1 MSPTSDL
8 LAALL
13 FGSLLIPGF
22 TSAQDVEETA
32 GTRAEIMA
40 VVDES
45 LERVSAEDLVG
56 FTDLMLEGAVI
67 TAVGISPR
75 SGEAFVRTRTRAD
88 ERADSIPGDV
98 VERGFDP
105 EIMVSGA
112 VAVVWL
118 PYDFYVEGA
127 WSHCGVDVFTLVRV
141 ETGWRV
147 ASLAYSVQQPPEC
160 RPHPDGPPQG
170 HL

>member
-45 LERVSAEDLVG
+45 LERISAEDLVG

-67 TAVGISPR
+67 TAAGISPR

-98 VERGFDP
+98 VERGFTP
-105 EIMVSGA
+105 RS
-112 VAVVWL
+112 
-118 PYDFYVEGA
+118 
-127 WSHCGVDVFTLVRV
+127 WSR
-141 ETGWRV
+141 
-147 ASLAYSVQQPPEC
+147 
-160 RPHPDGPPQG
+160 GP
-170 HL
+170 

>member
-1 MSPTSDL
+1 
-8 LAALL
+8 
-13 FGSLLIPGF
+13 
-22 TSAQDVEETA
+22 
-32 GTRAEIMA
+32 
-40 VVDES
+40 
-45 LERVSAEDLVG
+45 
-56 FTDLMLEGAVI
+56 
-67 TAVGISPR
+67 
-75 SGEAFVRTRTRAD
+75 
-88 ERADSIPGDV
+88 
-98 VERGFDP
+98 
-105 EIMVSGA
+105 MVSGA

-141 ETGWRV
+141 ETGWRI